1 MSTKEEVMAD
11 RAGLLTRP
19 AYRARAPE
27 APRADVF
34 APPPPQRQLLVRQHS
49 AAGEARPAWLFV
61 AAHGGSGA
69 ALLARLS
76 WQPYKAA
83 VEAGTAGRSA
93 EDLAF
98 GVTAGRAWP
107 NPALEP
113 TNSVVVVCQTTM
125 RGLAWARDLA
135 AQYLSGCVPAGLRL
149 LGVVTIADQPGR
161 LPPPLAAARGLLA
174 GAYPH
179 CWAVPYVPAYRLLT
193 GLPDEPC
200 PPIHPAVDDVLTAI
214 RRTVTSEGQP

>member
-1 MSTKEEVMAD
+1 MAD

-19 AYRARAPE
+19 AYRARALE

-34 APPPPQRQLLVRQHS
+34 SPPPPQRQLLVRQQS

-83 VEAGTAGRSA
+83 VEAGAAGRSA

-113 TNSVVVVCQTTM
+113 TNAAVVVCQTTM

-149 LGVVTIADQPGR
+149 LGVVTVADQPGR

-200 PPIHPAVDDVLTAI
+200 PPIHPALDDVLTAI

>member
-1 MSTKEEVMAD
+1 MGERSVTLLPPPAHPERMA
-11 RAGLLTRP
+11 
-19 AYRARAPE
+19 APQ
-27 APRADVF
+27 PDVF
-34 APPPPQRQLLVRQHS
+34 SPPPPQRQLLVRQRS

-149 LGVVTIADQPGR
+149 LGVATVADQPGR
-161 LPPPLAAARGLLA
+161 LPPLLAAARGLLA

-214 RRTVTSEGQP
+214 RRTVTSEGRP

>member
-1 MSTKEEVMAD
+1 MGERSAT
-11 RAGLLTRP
+11 LLPPP
-19 AYRARAPE
+19 AHPERVAAPQ
-27 APRADVF
+27 PDVF

-61 AAHGGSGA
+61 PAHGGSGA

-83 VEAGTAGRSA
+83 VEAGAAGRPA
-93 EDLAF
+93 AGVDLTF
-98 GVTAGRAWP
+98 GVNAGRAWP

-200 PPIHPAVDDVLTAI
+200 PPIHPALDDVLTAI
-214 RRTVTSEGQP
+214 RRTVTSEGRP

>member
-1 MSTKEEVMAD
+1 MAD

-34 APPPPQRQLLVRQHS
+34 SPPPPQRQLLVRQHS

-149 LGVVTIADQPGR
+149 LGVATIADQPGR

>member
-1 MSTKEEVMAD
+1 MAD

-19 AYRARAPE
+19 AYRARALE

-34 APPPPQRQLLVRQHS
+34 SPPPPQRQLLVRQHS

-83 VEAGTAGRSA
+83 VEAGAAGRSA

-149 LGVVTIADQPGR
+149 LGVLTVADQPGR

>member
-1 MSTKEEVMAD
+1 MGERSVTLLPPPAHPERMA
-11 RAGLLTRP
+11 
-19 AYRARAPE
+19 APQ
-27 APRADVF
+27 PDVF
-34 APPPPQRQLLVRQHS
+34 APPPPARQLLVRQQS
-49 AAGEARPAWLFV
+49 VSGQSRPRWLFV

-69 ALLARLS
+69 SLLARLS

-83 VEAGTAGRSA
+83 VEAGAAGRPA
-93 EDLAF
+93 AGVDLAF
-98 GVTAGRAWP
+98 GVNAGRAWP
-107 NPALEP
+107 NPALGP
-113 TNSVVVVCQTTM
+113 TNLAVVVCQTTM

>member
-1 MSTKEEVMAD
+1 MAD

-19 AYRARAPE
+19 AYRARALE

-34 APPPPQRQLLVRQHS
+34 SPPPPQRQLLVRQHS

-69 ALLARLS
+69 SLLARLS

-83 VEAGTAGRSA
+83 VEAGAAGRSA
-93 EDLAF
+93 ELAF
-98 GVTAGRAWP
+98 GMTAGRAWP

-113 TNSVVVVCQTTM
+113 TSAAVVVCRTTM

-149 LGVVTIADQPGR
+149 LGVVTVADQPGR

>member
-1 MSTKEEVMAD
+1 MRTTGPPVERGWTPVAA
-11 RAGLLTRP
+11 AGGW
-19 AYRARAPE
+19 YRAAKRRSSRRAAEEEQALGERGATLLPPPAHPE
-27 APRADVF
+27 RVAAPQPDVF
-34 APPPPQRQLLVRQHS
+34 APPPPQRQLLVRQRS

-83 VEAGTAGRSA
+83 VEAGAAGRPA
-93 EDLAF
+93 AGVDLAF
-98 GVTAGRAWP
+98 GVNAGRAWP

-149 LGVVTIADQPGR
+149 LGVLTIADQPGR
-161 LPPPLAAARGLLA
+161 LPPLLAAARGLLA

-179 CWAVPYVPAYRLLT
+179 CWAVPY
-193 GLPDEPC
+193 
-200 PPIHPAVDDVLTAI
+200 
-214 RRTVTSEGQP
+214 

>member
-1 MSTKEEVMAD
+1 MAD

-19 AYRARAPE
+19 AYRARALE

-34 APPPPQRQLLVRQHS
+34 SPPPPQRQLLVRQHS
-49 AAGEARPAWLFV
+49 AAGAARPAWLFV

-83 VEAGTAGRSA
+83 VEAGAAGRSA

-113 TNSVVVVCQTTM
+113 TNAAVVVCQTTM

-149 LGVVTIADQPGR
+149 LGVLTIADQPGR
-161 LPPPLAAARGLLA
+161 LPLPLAAARGLLA

-200 PPIHPAVDDVLTAI
+200 PPIHPALDDVLTAI

>member
-1 MSTKEEVMAD
+1 MAD
-11 RAGLLTRP
+11 RAGLRTRP
-19 AYRARAPE
+19 AYRARALG

-34 APPPPQRQLLVRQHS
+34 SPPPPQRQLLVRQHS
-49 AAGEARPAWLFV
+49 AAGAARPAWLFV

-83 VEAGTAGRSA
+83 VEAGAAGRPA
-93 EDLAF
+93 AGVDLAF
-98 GVTAGRAWP
+98 GVNAGRAWP

-113 TNSVVVVCQTTM
+113 TSAAVVVCQTTM

-149 LGVVTIADQPGR
+149 LGVC
-161 LPPPLAAARGLLA
+161 LL
-174 GAYPH
+174 YTSPS
-179 CWAVPYVPAYRLLT
+179 PR
-193 GLPDEPC
+193 D
-200 PPIHPAVDDVLTAI
+200 
-214 RRTVTSEGQP
+214 RTRSRMPSSA

>member
-1 MSTKEEVMAD
+1 MAD

-34 APPPPQRQLLVRQHS
+34 SPPPPQRQLLVRQHS

-149 LGVVTIADQPGR
+149 LGVLTIADQPGR